1 MIMLNQNRR
10 HILRCFA
17 GFSVLGVP
25 AAQAKYIVGDKSFVI
40 KFSKGS
46 SSAKYSGHVEYYD
59 THTYK
64 FKAHAG
70 QKITIDFTR
79 TNPALNF
86 TLSDLAGEKDLAFQ
100 EEQLWSGELPSEG
113 AYEIVVA
120 LMRSAARR
128 NEAADYKLTM
138 IIG

>member
-1 MIMLNQNRR
+1 MPNRNRR
-10 HILRCFA
+10 QFLKCVA
-17 GFSVLGVP
+17 GYSILGVQT
-25 AAQAKYIVGDKSFVI
+25 AQAKYIIGDKSFTI
-40 KFSKGS
+40 KFAKGS

-59 THTYK
+59 THTYN

-70 QKITIDFTR
+70 QKVSIDFTG

-86 TLSDLAGEKDLAFQ
+86 TLSDLAGEKDLAFEQ
-100 EEQLWSGELPSEG
+100 EQLWSGELPSEG
-113 AYEIVVA
+113 AYEIVIA

>member
-1 MIMLNQNRR
+1 MFNRNRR
-10 HILRCFA
+10 LFLKFVA
-17 GFSVLGVP
+17 GFSVLGLR
-25 AAQAKYIVGDKSFVI
+25 AAHAKYIVGDKSFVI
-40 KFSKGS
+40 KFPKGS

-59 THTYK
+59 IHTYK

-70 QKITIDFTR
+70 QMMTVDLASK
-79 TNPALNF
+79 NYALNF
-86 TLSDLAGEKDLAFQ
+86 TLNDVRANDSLTI
-100 EEQLWSGELPSEG
+100 EQNGPWSGKLPTDGE
-113 AYEIVVA
+113 YEIIVG

>member
-1 MIMLNQNRR
+1 MLNRNRR
-10 HILRCFA
+10 LFLKCVA
-17 GFSVLGVP
+17 GFGILGVR
-25 AAQAKYIVGDKSFVI
+25 AAHAKYIVGDKSFVV
-40 KFSKGS
+40 KFAKGS

-70 QKITIDFTR
+70 QKISINFTC

-86 TLSDLAGEKDLAFQ
+86 TLSDLAGEKDLAF
-100 EEQLWSGELPSEG
+100 EAEQLWSGVLPSEG
-113 AYEIVVA
+113 AYEIVIA